1 MARTK
6 QRTRTSTARRSAGRQ
21 AAAGRGRRFPRR
33 KEAQPTGWL
42 QTITSRLPGSTGT
55 RGKSSGSTR
64 LVQQLL
70 SRVQRKR

>member
-6 QRTRTSTARRSAGRQ
+6 QRPRTATAKRSAGRQ
-21 AAAGRGRRFPRR
+21 AAAGRSRRFPRR

-42 QTITSRLPGSTGT
+42 QTITSRLPGSTA

>member
-6 QRTRTSTARRSAGRQ
+6 QHTRTATAKRSAGRQ
-21 AAAGRGRRFPRR
+21 AATGRGRRFPRR
-33 KEAQPTGWL
+33 KETQPTGWL
-42 QTITSRLPGSTGT
+42 QNITSRLPGSTGP
-55 RGKSSGSTR
+55 RGKSSGSSR

>member
-33 KEAQPTGWL
+33 KEAQPAGWL
-42 QTITSRLPGSTGT
+42 QTITSRLPGSTGA